1 MAGRNV
7 SNVVIRINDREI
19 TNTFRGIGAEVNRL
33 QRELRGMTVGSEEY
47 IRTSQQLR
55 TVRARFNE
63 IRDEINGTRRETE
76 GLLQIFGGNVA
87 ANFFENAT
95 SKAIEWGQQLKER
108 VEELV
113 NIKNALSTLDS
124 NLKGTDL
131 NQATASVQAIAET
144 YNKSAEEIE
153 SAVKGLNTLTGDT
166 QKSLKLIVDGFDSGA
181 DASGEM
187 LAQLKEY
194 PTMMKDA
201 KVSAEEM
208 IAIISQSEKMGV
220 YDDKGI
226 DAIKEGMLRVRE
238 GTKSA
243 KDAMKALGIDV
254 DGVYKDIASGAINY
268 FDVLQMISSKMSE
281 MGPNSRLTGTAIA
294 DLFGGPGEDAGYEYL
309 SQLKDINTNL
319 DTLVVN
325 TSEAAVAK
333 KAEYEAN
340 EKLNNVWVN
349 LTGVATQLGLAY
361 SKMKSA
367 FADFLS
373 IVFKL
378 KNDDPSE
385 EYLKMASNLRFLRDT
400 IKAVIAV
407 LASYRAGLLLTALF
421 TKGAWQQTLI
431 YNAIQK
437 AKVIGE
443 NIARGSTLLYA
454 AAKALLTGNIV
465 RATAAL
471 RVFNTVTRLNPL
483 GLVLSVITAVIAAFV
498 IFRNRV
504 KEARQEITVLNR
516 EQRLEQ
522 EAQKSMNKQVLK
534 DMEELRKK
542 VDPLIKTLNDQNK
555 TLQQR
560 KTAYEQLVKIAP
572 EFRGT
577 VDKEYYATL
586 KLGDAYG
593 RLIDRVTKLAK
604 KRAIESLIGDKES
617 ELIREETKVDMLQSE
632 KEENLYKMTGVVPG
646 GNGWVTD
653 KNIKKLDQTE
663 QNVLSNRNKVISIQ
677 LSETRKKIDVLNK
690 DKEDLIRT
698 INNRYSD
705 IIDDKTKE
713 TSTDADLDAQAAAD
727 KEREKRQKAAESERK
742 KLEKQ
747 KKADIKDSEKI
758 VAESNDR
765 LLELEAQFYADK
777 ANIEDASLK
786 NEIDAEN
793 AKRSQELNKQRQYQD
808 QILRNIRELQKKISE
823 TQSPEA
829 KANYKK
835 ALQDELDSLQVH
847 DQIVINSEEAHQ
859 KRLLA
864 IQNKWQ
870 SKKLEDFIK
879 AKGYEVAEKLR
890 KDEEEIQGITSLS
903 EAKKILQENE
913 YLKLTKEEL
922 KSLDTLEKA
931 KAALREMAN
940 RKALDQ
946 QLLFLEE
953 QRKNL
958 VAAISSMTDGPE
970 KKKLL
975 EDLKVLE
982 EELTKIRGQILGG
995 KEADQGKADDSK
1007 KKARESIDILG
1018 FSAEDW
1024 RNTFDN
1030 IETLVDGLKAA
1041 AVVFQALGNAATM
1054 YGDLQRALGERE
1066 LRNFKKVQD
1075 RKKSELDK
1083 NLALGLI
1090 SQENYK
1096 KQTELMDA
1104 QLANKQAEIEYKQ
1117 AKAEKMSKLFS
1128 AIGGVAMGV
1137 ANSLAVGGPAGIA
1150 LAAIVGALGA
1160 VQIGTIAAQP
1170 LPELQTYAKG
1180 GYFEGFT
1187 GDSNIPADETGERP
1201 FANVRLHR
1209 REWVA
1214 PRWMT
1219 EHPQIS
1225 KDINRL
1231 EFIRANKITKMAD
1244 GGYPDSNSSVS
1255 NSSNPVNDYNLQSLF
1270 TTLLNLFQKID
1281 DEGGLEAYIAEN
1293 PKNEKKLRTMMKRRE
1308 TLENKNKR

>member
-19 TNTFRGIGAEVNRL
+19 TNTFRGIGAEVGRL

-131 NQATASVQAIAET
+131 NQATASVQAISET
-144 YNKSAEEIE
+144 YNKSAEEIQ

-201 KVSAEEM
+201 KVSAEQM

-238 GTKSA
+238 GTKPV
-243 KDAMKALGIDV
+243 KDAMKALKIDV
-254 DGVYKDIASGAINY
+254 DGVYKQIASGAINY
-268 FDVLQMISSKMSE
+268 FDVLQMISGKIADL
-281 MGPNSRLTGTAIA
+281 GPNSRLTGTAIA
-294 DLFGGPGEDAGYEYL
+294 DLFGGPGEDAGYQYL

-349 LTGVATQLGLAY
+349 LTGVANQLSLGY
-361 SKMKSA
+361 SKLKSA

-373 IVFKL
+373 IVFQL

-407 LASYRAGLLLTALF
+407 LASYRVGLILTALF

-504 KEARQEITVLNR
+504 KEARQEITVLTR

-534 DMEELRKK
+534 DVEELRKK
-542 VDPLIKTLNDQNK
+542 VDPLVKILNDQNK

-560 KTAYEQLVKIAP
+560 KSAYEQLVKIAP

-604 KRAIESLIGDKES
+604 KRAIESLIADTES
-617 ELIREETKVDMLQSE
+617 KLIREETKVDMLQAE
-632 KEENLYKMTGVVPG
+632 KEENIYKMTGVIPG
-646 GNGWVTD
+646 GKGWVTD
-653 KNIKKLDQTE
+653 KNIKKLDQIE
-663 QNVLSNRNKVISIQ
+663 KNVLSNRNKAISVQ
-677 LSETRKKIDVLNK
+677 QSEIRKQIDILNK
-690 DKEDLIRT
+690 NKEDLNRT
-698 INNRYSD
+698 LNNKYPD
-705 IIDDKTKE
+705 IFEEEKNKT
-713 TSTDADLDAQAAAD
+713 SQDADLDAQAAAEA
-727 KEREKRQKAAESERK
+727 ERKKRLKAAESERE

-747 KKADIKDSEKI
+747 KKADIKDSEKL
-758 VAESNDR
+758 VTESNNR
-765 LLELEAQFYADK
+765 LLELEAQFFTDK
-777 ANIEDASLK
+777 ANLEDASLQS
-786 NEIDAEN
+786 EIDAEN
-793 AKRSQELNKQRQYQD
+793 AKRSQELNNQRQYQD
-808 QILRNIRELQKKISE
+808 QIINNIQDLQKKISE
-823 TQSPEA
+823 TKSPEA
-829 KANYKK
+829 KANYEK
-835 ALQDELDSLQVH
+835 ALQDELVSLQTH
-847 DQIVINSEEAHQ
+847 DLIVLNSEEAHQ
-859 KRLLA
+859 KKLLT
-864 IQNKWQ
+864 IQYKWQ
-870 SKKLEDFIK
+870 SKRLEEFIK
-879 AKGYEVAEKLR
+879 AKGYEVAEKAR
-890 KDEEEIQGITSLS
+890 KDEEEIQSLTSLS
-903 EAKKILQENE
+903 EIKSRLKKNE
-913 YLKLTKEEL
+913 YLKLTNDEL
-922 KSLDTLEKA
+922 KEIDTLEKG
-931 KAALREMAN
+931 KAALRELAN

-958 VAAISSMTDGPE
+958 VAAISGMIDGPE

-975 EDLKVLE
+975 EDLKILE
-982 EELTKIRGQILGG
+982 EELTKIRGQILSG
-995 KEADQGKADDSK
+995 KEADQGKAADSK
-1007 KKARESIDILG
+1007 KKAKESVDILG
-1018 FSAEDW
+1018 FSAKDW
-1024 RNTFDN
+1024 EQTFDN
-1030 IETLVDGLKAA
+1030 IKSLEEGLKAA
-1041 AVVFQALGNAATM
+1041 SVVFQALGNAATM

-1066 LRNFKKVQD
+1066 LRNYKKVQD

-1104 QLANKQAEIEYKQ
+1104 ELANKQAEIEYKQ

-1180 GYFEGFT
+1180 GFFEGFT
-1187 GDSNIPADETGERP
+1187 GDSNLPADETGERP

-1231 EFIRANKITKMAD
+1231 EFMRANKITKMAD
-1244 GGYPDSNSSVS
+1244 GGYPEPNTGSTSAVQNT
-1255 NSSNPVNDYNLQSLF
+1255 NDYNLLSLF
-1270 TTLLNLFQKID
+1270 NTLLNLFQKID
-1281 DEGGLEAYIAEN
+1281 DEGGIEAYIAEN